1 MTLSKEFCNQH
12 NIADW
17 AEVDKMNEMND
28 PGINVALATD
38 MTLDFL
44 DALSSTA
51 VVNALVDFLQKNR
64 SVIPRRS
71 DDVGGYA
78 SSVTNGLMLNANEIT
93 DLVKAVYHRILAER

>member
-1 MTLSKEFCNQH
+1 
-12 NIADW
+12 
-17 AEVDKMNEMND
+17 MND

-44 DALSSTA
+44 NALSSTA

-64 SVIPRRS
+64 SVIPRSS

-78 SSVTNGLMLNANEIT
+78 PSVTNGLMLNANEIT
-93 DLVKAVYHRILAER
+93 DLQSAKQLRLLLLQREVYLASS